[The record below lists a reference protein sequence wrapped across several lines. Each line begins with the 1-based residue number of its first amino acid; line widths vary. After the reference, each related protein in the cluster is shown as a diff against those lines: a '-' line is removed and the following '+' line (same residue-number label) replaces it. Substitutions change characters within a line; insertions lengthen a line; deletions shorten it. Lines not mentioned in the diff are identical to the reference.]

1 MTIKLFQVKIGQL
14 VILGDG
20 RPYTRISKYR
30 FSDGLH
36 IYQILNIYNIKG
48 KI

>member
-1 MTIKLFQVKIGQL
+1 MTVKLSDVKIGQL

-20 RPYTRISKYR
+20 RPYTRISRYR